1 MRKIIFVLACLIA
14 VPAVAQDYWDDDY
27 DSYATD
33 TNTRYDNYVGIRLHK
48 NENIMYAYDI
58 HGHGGDKIR
67 KDNLGFGAVVGNR
80 LTDHIKIE
88 FETLYTGATQTKRD
102 TEYDF
107 NIWANMLNI
116 YAFQEYQDAVA
127 PYVGLGIGLTGIW
140 ADINSTSYPKLTD
153 SVLDLSFSAM
163 VGVNMSLN
171 SRVDL
176 NLGFKYQYY
185 GEVEHMRGNQEF
197 AVTDVD
203 ATEFYIGASYK
214 FGM

>member
-1 MRKIIFVLACLIA
+1 MRKIIFALACLTTI
-14 VPAVAQDYWDDDY
+14 PAIAQDVWDDDY
-27 DSYATD
+27 ESYAKD
-33 TNTRYDNYVGIRLHK
+33 MRHDNYVGVRLHK
-48 NENIMYAYDI
+48 NENILYAYDI
-58 HGHGGDKIR
+58 HGQGGDKVR

-88 FETLYTGATQTKRD
+88 FETMYTGAKQTKRD
-102 TEYDF
+102 TEFDF
-107 NIWANMLNI
+107 DVWANMLNI

-163 VGVNMSLN
+163 IGVNLALN

-176 NLGFKYQYY
+176 NMGFKYQYY
-185 GEVEHMRGNQEF
+185 GEVEHIKDNREV

-214 FGM
+214 FDM